1 MCLALA
7 VLPSPSG
14 TMLLPLQSTHARST
28 SLLPA
33 VERLLETF
41 PRCKPGW
48 VRKARLFPRC
58 PTASYCEITEQIDAD
73 EHVGQREGQSV
84 LSQPD

>member
-7 VLPSPSG
+7 MLPSPSG

-41 PRCKPGW
+41 PHCKPGW